1 MATLPQPIKKRYPQN
16 ARLGIKSSLSSLKR
30 VVSLVYLLYLAN
42 DRKSKIDYSEE
53 YFDGATTKIRLKDAY
68 KAFVSAIFAAGE
80 ADGAIA
86 ANPLITS
93 QLEPLQVGL
102 ELVFQLGKI
111 NFVAKKASSAERTGG
126 SRFAKTITFSKNI
139 VFIDVYFS
147 ALPEDKRKKVLAS
160 WMKNE
165 ESGTD
170 ADAALYQ
177 MLTAF
182 TENLKMSVD
191 DGAVNRTFE
200 QEGLYKEL
208 LAGNNVIGKDAHEDV
223 GPLRIYKS
231 FVKEGMHPYVQFQS
245 NEFALKVDND
255 KLSNYLSLVSTALDL
270 MISEIPEETLVEAD
284 PETEN
289 NSSQMIYY
297 GCPGSGKSY
306 EVKEIAEG
314 EKGKKI
320 IWYEKPTTE
329 HPEGQKLDHEPN
341 DDEKKNLANNVFR
354 TTFHPDYDY
363 ATFVGCYKPVKD
375 DSDKLDYRFIPQV
388 FTNAYVS
395 ALRHPDDPTYL
406 IIEEI
411 NRGNCAQIF
420 GDLFQLLDRTDGVSD
435 YEIKPDTELAKY
447 LASQGVPSES
457 LKLPANLHLFATM
470 NTSDQ
475 SLFPMD
481 SAFKRRW
488 AMEYKP
494 IAYSGTKADNFTIT
508 IGKKQYQWIQFL
520 QMVNEMILVATE
532 SEDKQMGEFFIKGP
546 VTEKEF
552 INKVMF
558 YLWNDV
564 CKDYYRPLRV
574 QAPYFMRVK
583 NKLDSEKNDF
593 FTFAELFSERNKDF
607 RLLHEFMLYLESK
620 FKEKKSDF
628 VLDVKDV

>member
-53 YFDGATTKIRLKDAY
+53 YLDGATTKIRLKDAY

-245 NEFALKVDND
+245 NEFASKVDND

-270 MISEIPEETLVEAD
+270 MISEIPEEILAEAD
-284 PETEN
+284 PETQN

-297 GCPGSGKSY
+297 GCPGTGKSHQ
-306 EVKEIAEG
+306 VKELTEGLKG
-314 EKGKKI
+314 EKTIKFEDG
-320 IWYEKPTTE
+320 TT
-329 HPEGQKLDHEPN
+329 
-341 DDEKKNLANNVFR
+341 NVFR

-363 ATFVGCYKPVKD
+363 ATFVGCYKPVKED
-375 DSDKLDYRFIPQV
+375 GVLDYKFVPQV
-388 FTNAYVS
+388 FTNAYV
-395 ALRHPDDPTYL
+395 AAKKNPETPIYL

-420 GDLFQLLDRTDGVSD
+420 GDLFQLLDRENGVSKFPINA
-435 YEIKPDTELAKY
+435 EEELMKY
-447 LASQGVPSES
+447 LRDDAE
-457 LKLPANLHLFATM
+457 LEDYIKIALPANFNIYATM

-488 AMEYKP
+488 EMKYIKIDYDNKDADYTFKVNGADYHWLEYLPCINDK
-494 IAYSGTKADNFTIT
+494 IT
-508 IGKKQYQWIQFL
+508 L
-520 QMVNEMILVATE
+520 ATD
-532 SEDKQMGEFFIKGP
+532 SEDKQMGEFFIRSNMTA
-546 VTEKEF
+546 TEFK
-552 INKVMF
+552 NKVMF

-564 CKDYYRPLRV
+564 CKDLYSGKNSPQSFFFRDLYGNPFKFTELFNELPEDASEEDKKDPRKNGDLLLEGFLYY
-574 QAPYFMRVK
+574 VK
-583 NKLDSEKNDF
+583 NGKKKAPKTEAITEQPVEESEDESEQ
-593 FTFAELFSERNKDF
+593 TAE
-607 RLLHEFMLYLESK
+607 
-620 FKEKKSDF
+620 
-628 VLDVKDV
+628 